1 MTLST
6 ALAAKGSRRVMQTIT
21 TPSAIV
27 APIGGW
33 NTRDALDAMDPKDAI
48 TLDNWFPDSGA
59 CNVRGGST
67 SYATGMGAGNVETLA
82 ELNAGSVRKFVAAA
96 NNNIYDISS
105 SGAAVSKASGYTNNR
120 WQTANFN
127 GLLHLCNGAD
137 APQAYDGT
145 TVTAPSWTGP
155 TLANLLGC
163 VPFKFRLWF
172 WEKAS
177 QNAWYGGV
185 NAITGALTAFPLATV
200 AQTGGNIVAI
210 NTLSNSGVE
219 SPDDYLLFFLSS
231 GEVVIYQGTD
241 PSSASTFALI
251 GRFIIGPIVNT
262 RSVCRYGADCYA
274 TIQDDHTSM
283 SIILAALRSGQP
295 LPKSKISGAVQDAVI
310 SNSNAFGWQA
320 LTYPRGHMVIFNIPN
335 IDGTF
340 SQHVM
345 STITQSWC
353 RFNGWAASTFGLFNN
368 NLYFGTT
375 GGSVYQANNGNSDVG
390 SLAITA
396 NGQQAWSPLG
406 ATPQNSFNAAYR
418 KRIAA
423 VRPIISSS
431 GSISYS
437 YGIGVDY
444 QSIIVQT
451 PAITTPGGSAWDVS
465 PWDTSPWSSE
475 TGTIDPRWRSG
486 SGSGQSIS
494 VAISVMAQ
502 QAVSWLRTDLMV
514 EQGTKL

>member
-6 ALAAKGSRRVMQTIT
+6 ALAVKGSRRVAQTIT
-21 TPSAIV
+21 TPSSIV
-27 APIGGW
+27 SPIGGW

-48 TLDNWFPDSGA
+48 TLDNWFPDAGA
-59 CNVRGGST
+59 CVVRGGSA
-67 SYATGMGAGNVETLA
+67 SYATGMGSGTVQTLA
-82 ELNAGSVRKFVAAA
+82 ELNAGATRAFVAGA
-96 NNNIYDISS
+96 NSRIYDISS
-105 SGAAVSKASGYTNNR
+105 SGAATSKASGFTSNQ

-127 GLLHLCNGAD
+127 SLLHLCNGAD

-145 TVTAPSWTGP
+145 TVTTPSWSGV
-155 TLANLLGC
+155 TLTNLKGC

-172 WEKAS
+172 WENAS

-283 SIILAALRSGQP
+283 SIILAALRAGQP
-295 LPKSKISGAVQDAVI
+295 LPKSKISGAVQTAVVANA
-310 SNSNAFGWQA
+310 SAFGWQA

-335 IDGTF
+335 ADGTF
-340 SQHVM
+340 SQHVL
-345 STITQSWC
+345 STISGSWC
-353 RFNGWAASTFGLFNN
+353 RFNGWAASTFGLYNN
-368 NLYFGTT
+368 NLYFGTA
-375 GGSVYQANNGNSDVG
+375 GGLVYQANTGVTDVG
-390 SLAITA
+390 SVAITA
-396 NGQQAWSPLG
+396 NGQQAWSALA
-406 ATPQNSFNAAYR
+406 ATPQNAFNAAYR

-423 VRPIISSS
+423 VRPVISAS

-444 QSIIVQT
+444 QSIVVQT
-451 PAITTPGGSAWDVS
+451 PATGTTVGSAWDVS

-475 TGTIDPRWRSG
+475 GGTIDPRWRAG
-486 SGSGQSIS
+486 RGSGQSIS
-494 VAISVMAQ
+494 IAVSVMAAQ
-502 QAVSWLRTDLMV
+502 QASWLRTDLMV